1 MFGRSADR
9 AAARGETGKVSGVDG
24 GPVGRRWRFFVLAV
38 AVVFLSLTS
47 AGPAFAAWLPAQSA
61 DGPTLSVFSAV
72 ILGLVEGLTEYLP
85 VSSTGHLL
93 VTTDL
98 LGLATNDDAE
108 TALDTYAICIQA
120 GAILAV
126 FVLYRQ
132 RIKEMLD
139 GLLGRSDDGR
149 RVLFGVIA
157 AFIPTAIIGLLLV
170 DVVRSRL
177 FGVGPV
183 AAAWL
188 VGGLAIIALTRS
200 GLLQRA
206 GTELANI
213 SIRQAVLI
221 GLAQTIALWPGVSRS
236 LITIVAGVVVGLSLA
251 AAVEFSFLLGLATLG
266 AATVVTGLED
276 GGQLI
281 ELFGWFTPVVGLI
294 VAFAAALASI
304 RWMVSWLQDR
314 SLNVFGFYR
323 IAVGL
328 LAFGLVAAGRR
339 LRHGRDRRRRRRP
352 SHGSAL
358 AQGSRRLLTPA
369 LCRSA

>member
-1 MFGRSADR
+1 
-9 AAARGETGKVSGVDG
+9 
-24 GPVGRRWRFFVLAV
+24 
-38 AVVFLSLTS
+38 
-47 AGPAFAAWLPAQSA
+47 
-61 DGPTLSVFSAV
+61 V

-266 AATVVTGLED
+266 AATIVTGIED
-276 GGQLI
+276 GGQLV

-328 LAFGLVAAGRR
+328 LAFGLVAAGR
-339 LRHGRDRRRRRRP
+339 L
-352 SHGSAL
+352 
-358 AQGSRRLLTPA
+358 
-369 LCRSA
+369 